1 MIQIKYYLLYVLYV
15 GTNFLSQKVFYWSE
29 FLLRLLLFFY
39 TQKMKCERKKGK
51 IVHCQSGL
59 VGTVASQWIRLH
71 SFLPFF
77 SFSFLCLIYPF
88 FFFLGRGGGGQT

>member
-1 MIQIKYYLLYVLYV
+1 
-15 GTNFLSQKVFYWSE
+15 
-29 FLLRLLLFFY
+29 
-39 TQKMKCERKKGK
+39 MKKKRKTKEGK

-59 VGTVASQWIRLH
+59 VGTVASQWIRLP

-88 FFFLGRGGGGQT
+88 FFFLGRGGGGADLMFNSYPLQT